1 MWQVFA
7 PGTETLAASST
18 APPLLAFVDN
28 PSSESDSSRCSCDS
42 FLKVSPFVGSSVF
55 VVGVKFLPVVLL
67 FAGCQCTTFPCNSS
81 LVYRRPGGLP
91 SCTKGVLRESCS
103 QQSFYSFHRV
113 VISAASLLYVCEV
126 AFLCKCVE
134 LPAGN
139 DRSSFWIKLE

>member
-42 FLKVSPFVGSSVF
+42 FLKGGCKILACGFALCW
-55 VVGVKFLPVVLL
+55 LPVHHLS
-67 FAGCQCTTFPCNSS
+67 F
-81 LVYRRPGGLP
+81 
-91 SCTKGVLRESCS
+91 CTKGVLRESCS